1 MKIKTLMAATSAA
14 GLLSLT
20 GCASI
25 VGDTEQSVTIDSTP
39 SNADVVITDERSSEV
54 FEGETPTTVTL
65 KKADGSYFGG
75 KDYSVTISKDGY
87 KSRTM
92 AISSTPNGWYVG
104 GNLLFGGL
112 IGWLIVDPL
121 TGAMYS
127 LSPDEIR
134 ADLGDSVA
142 KAEDGSHALN
152 VALVQDVPEEVRRD
166 MKLVGQL

>member
-1 MKIKTLMAATSAA
+1 MKVKTLIAAVSAA
-14 GLLSLT
+14 SLLSLT

-25 VGDTEQSVTIDSTP
+25 VGDKEQSVTIDSTP

-75 KDYSVTISKDGY
+75 KDYSVTIGKDGY
-87 KSRTM
+87 ESRTV

-127 LSPDEIR
+127 LSPDEIS

-142 KAEDGSHALN
+142 TSEDGSQALN
-152 VALVQDVPEEVRRD
+152 VALVQDVPEEVRSD
-166 MKLVGQL
+166 MQLVGQL